1 MGFDCCSQVS
11 SFDEYLSIRDTAMAS
26 LHPFYHEKWD
36 SHQLTLP
43 VVVDV
48 AECILFV
55 KDCIALH
62 ELITIDVLD
71 AVQVFDAKCARACKR
86 YFDGFRHS
94 VFLRNLTIT
103 DIPKWHDQPQYWMQA
118 HGRNAWQAWALCQSL
133 CHRSHRT

>member
-71 AVQVFDAKCARACKR
+71 AVLNYIHVVHLISDAPEEIAELKTQL
-86 YFDGFRHS
+86 DL
-94 VFLRNLTIT
+94 V
-103 DIPKWHDQPQYWMQA
+103 
-118 HGRNAWQAWALCQSL
+118 
-133 CHRSHRT
+133 